1 MNYQKTYNNILVF
14 IKEHQCSQLVSLAN
28 LDEDTIKK
36 RVDEFYTIT
45 TAEGSISK
53 TDGTTGT
60 SLEVVF
66 NKDDVHNCIVMLDNF
81 RERFG
86 YQLEK
91 KDWLSGKVILTIK
104 DVINYRFWKTDYM
117 HKVRYYSTFHLKDGF
132 QTMSMGDDYDGL
144 NKSK

>member
-1 MNYQKTYNNILVF
+1 MNYQKTYNNNPVF
-14 IKEHQCSQLVSLAN
+14 IQEHQFSQLVSLAN
-28 LDEDTIKK
+28 LDKDTIKK
-36 RVDEFYTIT
+36 RVNEFCTIT

-53 TDGTTGT
+53 TGGTTGK

-86 YQLEK
+86 YQLKK
-91 KDWLSGKVILTIK
+91 KDWFSGKAMLIPK

-117 HKVRYYSTFHLKDGF
+117 HKVRCYSTFHLNDGF
-132 QTMSMGDDYDGL
+132 QSMSMGDVYDGL